1 MRVLDHAA
9 IGIGAISRM
18 VRADSMPWACAILYQ
33 GALGNSIVTRILS
46 AKPLVFIGQ
55 ISYSLYLWHWP
66 LLSLAKYEAST
77 RSLSGLE
84 VTVVLAAGFLVAAAS
99 WRYVERPFRRMRGN
113 SMHLPFSSIRVMS
126 SVFLLAIG
134 LIGVFN
140 REVAWRYPGF
150 VEKRVAGRGMYNSRT
165 CFLEGD
171 QAPDAWRGA
180 ECFISSGHDVNV
192 TLWGDSFAA
201 HYAPGIVEEAG
212 AWT

>member
-1 MRVLDHAA
+1 
-9 IGIGAISRM
+9 
-18 VRADSMPWACAILYQ
+18 
-33 GALGNSIVTRILS
+33 
-46 AKPLVFIGQ
+46 
-55 ISYSLYLWHWP
+55 
-66 LLSLAKYEAST
+66 
-77 RSLSGLE
+77 
-84 VTVVLAAGFLVAAAS
+84 
-99 WRYVERPFRRMRGN
+99 
-113 SMHLPFSSIRVMS
+113 MHLPYSSICATS

-150 VEKRVAGRGMYNSRT
+150 VEKWVAGRGMYNSRT

-192 TLWGDSFAA
+192 MLWGDSFAA

-212 AWT
+212 RLDVNILQYPPLAEETRPQKHSKFEKDPPFGRW